1 MDVIGLSGQMRNGK
15 DVISDYL
22 ANKLNWHRAAFAANV
37 KKVFVDAFSV
47 DYDFIEDWK
56 VKDENPPGFSEK
68 VRKALQKIGDGF
80 REIKEDVWINLTI
93 KNLKGP
99 TIISDIRYI
108 NELKKIRELGGI
120 NILVY
125 REGYLNNDFNESEA
139 QIRKFIEFYLKEN
152 FEGAVDSRFDGVYN
166 LVDYFI
172 FNDGNLLDLYK
183 KIDQNLL
190 PFIEGKLK

>member
-47 DYDFIEDWK
+47 DYDFVENWK
-56 VKDENPPGFSEK
+56 VKNEIPEGFSEK
-68 VRKALQKIGDGF
+68 IRKALQKIGDGF

-99 TIISDIRYI
+99 TIISDVRYI
-108 NELKKIRELGGI
+108 NELKKIKELGGI

-125 REGYLNNDFNESEA
+125 REGYLNDDFNESES

-152 FEGAVDSRFDGVYN
+152 FEGAVNSRFNGVYN

-172 FNDGNLLDLYK
+172 LNNGNLDSLYE
-183 KIDQNLL
+183 KIDQDLL
-190 PFIEGKLK
+190 PFIERKLK